1 MLSQVENEYLCR
13 IGPGTPMGTLLRRF
27 WLPALISSELP
38 EADCPPIRLT
48 LMGEP
53 LVAFRDSTG
62 TVGLVANN
70 CPHRGASLFFGR
82 NEEAGLRCVYHGWKF
97 DASGACIDM
106 PNEPAESDSRP
117 AERSG
122 AWVKA
127 KVRVTAYPTQ
137 EAGGVIWA
145 YMGPSDKCP
154 PLPRPEWTLVP
165 PEQRIV
171 TRYIQEN
178 NWVQGLE
185 GGIDSSHVSF
195 LHSTV
200 ASHKGDFTGSSTS
213 LFALDTAPEFR
224 VVETDFGL
232 LIGARRRVSEN
243 EDYWRVTPFSL
254 PFYTVIPQ
262 VPGADRYFAGH
273 GWVPID
279 DHNLSMVTYSWHPTR
294 RMDEFGPNAGHPAHH
309 VKKGAD
315 RLRPLQSRDNDYL
328 IDREAQRTVSYTGIE
343 NGSIQD
349 RAIQET
355 MGPIY
360 DRTQEHLGSADAA
373 IIMMRRVLMRL
384 AQQLEEGQEPYA
396 AEHAEITT
404 LRSAGFMA
412 ERGASFVEASEPLV
426 RVASN

>member
-1 MLSQVENEYLCR
+1 MLSQAENEYLCR

-27 WLPALISSELP
+27 WMPALISSELP
-38 EADCPPIRLT
+38 EADGAPIRLR
-48 LMGEP
+48 LLGED
-53 LVAFRDSTG
+53 LVAFRDTAG
-62 TVGLVANN
+62 RVGVLANN

-82 NEEAGLRCVYHGWKF
+82 NEESGLRCVYHGWKF
-97 DASGACIDM
+97 DADGTCVDM
-106 PNEPAESDSRP
+106 PNEPAESDF
-117 AERSG
+117 
-122 AWVKA
+122 KH
-127 KVRVTAYPTQ
+127 KVTATAYPAQ
-137 EAGGVIWA
+137 EAGGVIWV
-145 YMGPSDKCP
+145 YFGPADKRP

-165 PEQRIV
+165 PQQRIV
-171 TRYIQEN
+171 SRYIQEN

-200 ASHKGDFTGSSTS
+200 ASHKGDYTGSNTR
-213 LFALDTAPEFR
+213 LFALDKAPEFR

-232 LIGARRRVSEN
+232 MIGARRRVSDT

-262 VPGADRYFAGH
+262 IPGSARYYAGH

-279 DHNLSMVTYSWHPTR
+279 DENLSMVTYSWHPTQP
-294 RMDEFGPNAGHPAHH
+294 MNDFGATPGHPAHH
-309 VKKGAD
+309 VKKAGDA
-315 RLRPLQSRDNDYL
+315 LHPLQSRANDYL
-328 IDREAQRTVSYTGIE
+328 IDRQLQRTTSYTGID

-373 IIMMRRVLMRL
+373 IIMMRRLL
-384 AQQLEEGQEPYA
+384 IKLSEQLEAGMEPYA
-396 AEHAEITT
+396 AQHGEIMT
-404 LRSAGFMA
+404 LRSAGLMT
-412 ERGASFVEASEPLV
+412 GKDASFVEASEPLV
-426 RVASN
+426 RVAS

>member
-1 MLSQVENEYLCR
+1 MLSQAENEYLCR

-27 WLPALISSELP
+27 WMPALISTELP
-38 EADCPPIRLT
+38 EPDGAPIRVRL
-48 LMGEP
+48 LGED

-62 TVGLVANN
+62 RVGVLANN

-82 NEEAGLRCVYHGWKF
+82 NEESGLRCVYHGWKF
-97 DASGACIDM
+97 DVDGTCVDM
-106 PNEPAESDSRP
+106 PNEPAESDF
-117 AERSG
+117 
-122 AWVKA
+122 KH
-127 KVRVTAYPTQ
+127 KVTATAYATE
-137 EAGGVIWA
+137 EAGGVIWV
-145 YMGPSDKCP
+145 YFGPGDRRP

-165 PEQRIV
+165 PEQRV
-171 TRYIQEN
+171 VSRYIQEN

-200 ASHKGDFTGSSTS
+200 ASHKGDFAGSNTN
-213 LFALDTAPEFR
+213 LFALDKAPEFR

-232 LIGARRRVSEN
+232 MIGARRRVSDT

-262 VPGADRYFAGH
+262 IPGSARYYAGH

-279 DHNLSMVTYSWHPTR
+279 DENLSMVTYSWHPTQPMR
-294 RMDEFGPNAGHPAHH
+294 DFGPTPGHPAHH
-309 VKKGAD
+309 VKKAGDA
-315 RLRPLQSRDNDYL
+315 LRPLQSRVNDYL
-328 IDREAQRTVSYTGIE
+328 IDRQLQRTTSYTGIE

-373 IIMMRRVLMRL
+373 IIMMRRLL
-384 AQQLEEGQEPYA
+384 IKLSQQLEEGVEPYA
-396 AEHAEITT
+396 AQHGEIMT
-404 LRSAGFMA
+404 LRSAGLMTSKDV
-412 ERGASFVEASEPLV
+412 SFVEASEPLV
-426 RVASN
+426 RVAT

>member
-1 MLSQVENEYLCR
+1 MLTQAENEYLCR
-13 IGPGTPMGTLLRRF
+13 MGPGAPMGTLLRRF
-27 WLPALISSELP
+27 WMPALISTELP
-38 EADCPPIRLT
+38 EPDGAPIRLR
-48 LMGEP
+48 LLGED
-53 LVAFRDSTG
+53 LIAFRDTSG
-62 TVGLVANN
+62 RVGVLANN

-82 NEEAGLRCVYHGWKF
+82 NEESGLRCVYHGWKF
-97 DASGACIDM
+97 DADGTCVDM
-106 PNEPAESDSRP
+106 PNEPAESDF
-117 AERSG
+117 
-122 AWVKA
+122 KH
-127 KVRVTAYPTQ
+127 KVTATAYPTE
-137 EAGGVIWA
+137 EAGGVIWV
-145 YMGPSDKCP
+145 YFGPSEHRP

-171 TRYIQEN
+171 SRYIQEN

-200 ASHKGDFTGSSTS
+200 ASHKGDYTGSNTN
-213 LFALDTAPEFR
+213 LFALDKAPEFR

-232 LIGARRRVSEN
+232 MIGARRRVSDT

-262 VPGADRYFAGH
+262 IPGSARYYAGH

-279 DHNLSMVTYSWHPTR
+279 DENLSMVTYSWHPTQP
-294 RMDEFGPNAGHPAHH
+294 MSDFGPTPGHPAHH
-309 VKKGAD
+309 VKKAGDA
-315 RLRPLQSRDNDYL
+315 LRPLQSRANDYL
-328 IDREAQRTVSYTGIE
+328 IDRQLQRTTSYTGIE

-373 IIMMRRVLMRL
+373 IIMMRRLL
-384 AQQLEEGQEPYA
+384 IKLSQQLEAGIEPFA
-396 AEHAEITT
+396 AQHGEIMT
-404 LRSAGFMA
+404 LRSAGLMTA
-412 ERGASFVEASEPLV
+412 KDASFVEASEPFV
-426 RVASN
+426 RVVS